1 MLGADLNPLPEPPMF
16 DDVSPRLGLPYVV
29 AAQAQKHIPI
39 NESLARLDG
48 LVQLAVESR
57 AVTAQPASPV
67 AGGVWILP
75 AGATGAA
82 WAGQSAGTLMRFE
95 AGAWEPLIP
104 AEGVLAWVK
113 DENQVVAYDG
123 ATWTPLS
130 ATFRSTVAAT
140 SPGLANTRLEI
151 LEQEVTLSG
160 ASTATSIVIPNR
172 AIVLAVSTRT
182 TAAITGATSYNCGV
196 SGETSKF
203 GGALGVAKNASNVG
217 VVGPTA
223 YYADTPVVLT
233 AVGGNFVGGKVRV
246 AIHILRFDA
255 PASV

>member
-1 MLGADLNPLPEPPMF
+1 MF
-16 DDVSPRLGLPYVV
+16 DDVTPRLGLPYVA

-57 AVTAQPASPV
+57 LVAAQPASPA

-75 AGATGAA
+75 VAASGSAWTG
-82 WAGQSAGTLMRFE
+82 QPAGTLMRFE
-95 AGAWEPLIP
+95 AGAWEPLAP

-113 DENQVVAYDG
+113 DENQIVAFDG

-130 ATFRSTVAAT
+130 ATFRSTVAAA
-140 SPGLANTRLEI
+140 SPGLANTRLEL
-151 LEQEVTLSG
+151 LEEELTLSG
-160 ASTATSIVIPNR
+160 ASTPTTIAIPNR

-182 TAAITGATSYNCGV
+182 TVAITGAAAYDCGV
-196 SGETSKF
+196 AGEASKF
-203 GGALGVAKNASNVG
+203 GGSLGVAKNASNIG

-246 AIHILRFDA
+246 AIHVLRFDA

>member
-1 MLGADLNPLPEPPMF
+1 MF
-16 DDVSPRLGLPYVV
+16 DDVTPRLGLPYVV

-57 AVTAQPASPV
+57 AVAAQPASPL

-75 AGATGAA
+75 GGATGTA
-82 WAGQSAGTLMRFE
+82 WAGQPAGTLMRFE
-95 AGAWEPLIP
+95 AGAWEPLAP

-113 DENQVVAYDG
+113 DENQMVAFDG
-123 ATWTPLS
+123 AAWTPLS
-130 ATFRSTVAAT
+130 ATFRALTAAA
-140 SPGLANTRLEI
+140 SPNLANTRLEI
-151 LEQEVTLSG
+151 LEQEVTVTG

-182 TAAITGATSYNCGV
+182 TAAITGAASYNCGV
-196 SGETSKF
+196 AGEASKF
-203 GGALGVAKNASNVG
+203 GGSLGVAKNSSNIG

-223 YYADTPVVLT
+223 YYSDTPVVLT
-233 AVGGNFVGGKVRV
+233 AVGGSFVAGKVRV
-246 AIHILRFDA
+246 AIHLMRFDA
-255 PASV
+255 PQSV

>member
-1 MLGADLNPLPEPPMF
+1 MSDPIF
-16 DDVSPRLGLPYVV
+16 DDVTPRLGLPYVV

-57 AVTAQPASPV
+57 GVAAQPATPV

-75 AGATGAA
+75 ASATGAA
-82 WAGQSAGTLMRFE
+82 WAGQSVGTLMRYE
-95 AGAWEPLIP
+95 SGAWEPLAP

-113 DENQVVAYDG
+113 DENQMVVFDG
-123 ATWTPLS
+123 AAWTPLS
-130 ATFRSTVAAT
+130 ATFRNLTAAA
-140 SPGLANTRLEI
+140 SPNLATTRLEI

-160 ASTATSIVIPNR
+160 VSTATSIAIPSR

-182 TAAITGATSYNCGV
+182 TVAVTGAASYNCGV

-203 GGALGVAKNASNVG
+203 GGSLGVARNSSNVG

-233 AVGGNFVGGKVRV
+233 AVGGNFVSGKVRV
-246 AIHILRFDA
+246 AIHLMRFDA
-255 PASV
+255 PQSV

>member
-1 MLGADLNPLPEPPMF
+1 MF
-16 DDVSPRLGLPYVV
+16 DDVTPRLGLPYVV

-39 NESLARLDG
+39 NDSLARLDG

-57 AVTAQPASPV
+57 ALAAQPATPV

-95 AGAWEPLIP
+95 VGAWEALAP

-113 DENQVVAYDG
+113 DENQVVAFDG
-123 ATWTPLS
+123 AAWTPLS
-130 ATFRSTVAAT
+130 ATFRSTIAAT

-160 ASTATSIVIPNR
+160 ASTATTIVIPSR

-182 TAAITGATSYNCGV
+182 TAAITGATAYNCGV
-196 SGETSKF
+196 AGEASKF

-223 YYADTPVVLT
+223 FYADTPVVLT
-233 AVGGNFVGGKVRV
+233 AVSGNFVGGKVRV
-246 AIHILRFDA
+246 AIHVLRFDA
-255 PASV
+255 PAAV

>member
-1 MLGADLNPLPEPPMF
+1 MF
-16 DDVSPRLGLPYVV
+16 DDVTPRLGLPYVV

-57 AVTAQPASPV
+57 SVTTQPASPA

-75 AGATGAA
+75 AGATGPA

-95 AGAWEPLIP
+95 AGAWEPLAP

-113 DENQVVAYDG
+113 DENQMVAFDG
-123 ATWTPLS
+123 AAWTPLS
-130 ATFRSTVAAT
+130 ATFRSLTAAAT
-140 SPGLANTRLEI
+140 PNLANTRLEI
-151 LEQEVTLSG
+151 LEQELTLSG

-182 TAAITGATSYNCGV
+182 TAAITGATAYNCGV
-196 SGETSKF
+196 SGEASKF
-203 GGALGVAKNASNVG
+203 GGSLGVAKNSSNIG

-233 AVGGNFVGGKVRV
+233 AIGGSFVGGKVRV
-246 AIHILRFDA
+246 AIHVMRFDA

>member
-1 MLGADLNPLPEPPMF
+1 MF

-48 LVQLAVESR
+48 LVQLAVENR
-57 AVTAQPASPV
+57 AVATQPASPI

-75 AGATGAA
+75 TAATGSA
-82 WAGQSAGTLMRFE
+82 WAGQPAGTLMRFE
-95 AGAWEPLIP
+95 AGAWEPLVP

-113 DENQVVAYDG
+113 DENQMVVYDG
-123 ATWTPLS
+123 AAWTPLS
-130 ATFRSTVAAT
+130 ATFRSLTAAA
-140 SPGLANTRLEI
+140 SPNLANTRLEI

-160 ASTATSIVIPNR
+160 ASTATSIAIPSR
-172 AIVLAVSTRT
+172 AIVLAVSSRT
-182 TAAITGATSYNCGV
+182 TVAVTGATAYNCGV
-196 SGETSKF
+196 AGEASKF
-203 GGALGVAKNASNVG
+203 GGSLGVAKNSSNIG
-217 VVGPTA
+217 VIGPTA

-233 AVGGNFVGGKVRV
+233 AIGGNFVSGKVRV
-246 AIHILRFDA
+246 AIHIMRFDA

>member
-1 MLGADLNPLPEPPMF
+1 MF

-39 NESLARLDG
+39 NESLARLDA

-57 AVTAQPASPV
+57 ALAAQPVSPV
-67 AGGVWILP
+67 GGGVWILP
-75 AGATGAA
+75 AAATGAA

-95 AGAWEPLIP
+95 AGAWESLVP

-113 DENQVVAYDG
+113 DENQIVAFDG

-130 ATFRSTVAAT
+130 TTFRSTVAAA
-140 SPGLANTRLEI
+140 SPNLANTRLEI

-182 TAAITGATSYNCGV
+182 TVAITGAASYNCGV
-196 SGETSKF
+196 SGEASKF
-203 GGALGVAKNASNVG
+203 GGSLGVAKNASNVG

-246 AIHILRFDA
+246 AIHVLRFDA
-255 PASV
+255 PQSV

>member
-1 MLGADLNPLPEPPMF
+1 MF
-16 DDVSPRLGLPYVV
+16 DDVTPRLGLPYVA

-57 AVTAQPASPV
+57 SVVVQPASPIS
-67 AGGVWILP
+67 GGVWI
-75 AGATGAA
+75 AA
-82 WAGQSAGTLMRFE
+82 WPGPPAGTLMRFE
-95 AGAWEPLIP
+95 AGAWESLTP

-113 DENQVVAYDG
+113 DENQMVAFDG
-123 ATWTPLS
+123 AAWTPLS
-130 ATFRSTVAAT
+130 ATFRGTTAAA

-151 LEQEVTLSG
+151 LEQEVTVLG

-182 TAAITGATSYNCGV
+182 TVAVTGAASYNCGV
-196 SGETSKF
+196 SGDASKF
-203 GGALGVAKNASNVG
+203 GGSLGVAKNSSNIG

-223 YYADTPVVLT
+223 YYADTPVLLT
-233 AVGGNFVGGKVRV
+233 AVGGNFVAGKVRV
-246 AIHILRFDA
+246 AIHVLRFDA
-255 PASV
+255 PAAVA

>member
-1 MLGADLNPLPEPPMF
+1 MF
-16 DDVSPRLGLPYVV
+16 DDVTPRLGLPYVV

-57 AVTAQPASPV
+57 SVSVQPASP
-67 AGGVWILP
+67 ANGGVWI
-75 AGATGAA
+75 AA
-82 WAGQSAGTLMRFE
+82 WAGPPAGTLMRFE
-95 AGAWEPLIP
+95 SSAWEALTP

-113 DENQVVAYDG
+113 DENQMVAFDG
-123 ATWTPLS
+123 AAWVPLS
-130 ATFRSTVAAT
+130 ATFRSTIAAQT
-140 SPGLANTRLEI
+140 PNLANTRLEV

-160 ASTATSIVIPNR
+160 ASTATTIAIPNR

-182 TAAITGATSYNCGV
+182 TVAVTGATAYNCGV
-196 SGETSKF
+196 SGDASKF
-203 GGALGVAKNASNVG
+203 GGSLGAAKNSSNIG

-223 YYADTPVVLT
+223 YYTDTPVLLT
-233 AVGGNFVGGKVRV
+233 AVGGSFTAGKVRV
-246 AIHILRFDA
+246 AIHVLRFDA

>member
-1 MLGADLNPLPEPPMF
+1 MF

-57 AVTAQPASPV
+57 AVAAQPASPV

-75 AGATGAA
+75 AGATGTA
-82 WAGQSAGTLMRFE
+82 WAGQPAGTLMRFE
-95 AGAWEPLIP
+95 AGAWESLVP

-113 DENQVVAYDG
+113 DENQMVAYDG
-123 ATWTPLS
+123 AVWTPLS
-130 ATFRSTVAAT
+130 ATFRSLTAAA

-160 ASTATSIVIPNR
+160 ASTATTIVIPSR

-182 TAAITGATSYNCGV
+182 TAAITGATAYNCGV
-196 SGETSKF
+196 AGEASKF

-217 VVGPTA
+217 VLGPTA

-246 AIHILRFDA
+246 AIHVLRFDA

>member
-1 MLGADLNPLPEPPMF
+1 MPDPIF
-16 DDVSPRLGLPYVV
+16 SDVTPRLGLPYVV

-57 AVTAQPASPV
+57 AVGAQPAGPA

-75 AGATGAA
+75 ASASGVAWTGQA
-82 WAGQSAGTLMRFE
+82 AGTLMRFE
-95 AGAWEPLIP
+95 AGAWEALAP

-113 DENQVVAYDG
+113 DENQMVAFDG
-123 ATWTPLS
+123 AAWTPLS
-130 ATFRSTVAAT
+130 ATFRGLTAAA
-140 SPGLANTRLEI
+140 SPNLANTRLEI

-160 ASTATSIVIPNR
+160 ATTATSIAIPNR
-172 AIVLAVSTRT
+172 AIVMAVSTRT

-196 SGETSKF
+196 SGEASKF
-203 GGALGVAKNASNVG
+203 GGSLGVAKNSSNIG
-217 VVGPTA
+217 VVGPTP
-223 YYADTPVVLT
+223 YYADTPVVIS
-233 AVGGNFVGGKVRV
+233 AIGGSFVTGKVRV
-246 AIHILRFDA
+246 AIHVLRFDA

>member
-1 MLGADLNPLPEPPMF
+1 MF
-16 DDVSPRLGLPYVV
+16 DDVTPRLGLPYVV

-57 AVTAQPASPV
+57 SVSVQPASPV
-67 AGGVWILP
+67 NGGVWI
-75 AGATGAA
+75 AA
-82 WAGQSAGTLMRFE
+82 WAGPPAGTLMRFE
-95 AGAWEPLIP
+95 SGAWEALSP

-113 DENQVVAYDG
+113 DENQMVAFDG
-123 ATWTPLS
+123 AAWVPLS
-130 ATFRSTVAAT
+130 ATFRSTVAAQA
-140 SPGLANTRLEI
+140 PNLANTRLEI

-182 TAAITGATSYNCGV
+182 TVAVTGATAYNCGV
-196 SGETSKF
+196 SGDASKF
-203 GGALGVAKNASNVG
+203 GGSLGAAKNSSNIG

-223 YYADTPVVLT
+223 YYADTPVLLT
-233 AVGGNFVGGKVRV
+233 AVGGSFTAGKVRV
-246 AIHILRFDA
+246 AIHVLRFDA